1 MKVKALK
8 RGTYPNHR
16 EREIGDVFDYEG
28 PTRITRGGKEVDYF
42 PSWMEP
48 LEARE
53 PVKDDSV
60 APSQN
65 TGGDIDAPS
74 KDVDAGPLDK
84 PSEPEPDKGDDLA
97 ELRQKYELVVGEKP
111 HHMKKAETLRKD
123 IDEAIKAKSE

>member
-16 EREIGDVFDYEG
+16 EREIGDVFDYDG

-53 PVKDDSV
+53 PDKD
-60 APSQN
+60 
-65 TGGDIDAPS
+65 
-74 KDVDAGPLDK
+74 
-84 PSEPEPDKGDDLA
+84 EDLA
-97 ELRQKYELVVGEKP
+97 ELRQKYELVVGKKP
-111 HHMKKAETLRKD
+111 HHMKKAETLRKE